1 MRVPVGAVAIPA
13 WTTLPMVLVLLML
26 LTGSQVYSVQMDEA
40 HRQAA
45 HRHRAEAVLL
55 EASGFRAAPGKG
67 GGGAAVAKGSRAKI
81 MWTGQD
87 GVQHIEEA
95 AVPSNRSAS
104 THTTVWV
111 DSSGALT
118 GPPSGRGEALLAAVV
133 TGGACALAMLLG
145 LCGVHAARRVRSRHR
160 AASDIDRE
168 WELTAPAWTGR
179 RL

>member
-1 MRVPVGAVAIPA
+1 MRVPVGSVGMPA

-26 LTGSQVYSVQMDEA
+26 LSGSQVYSAQMDEA

-45 HRHRAEAVLL
+45 HRHRAEAVFL
-55 EASGFRAAPGKG
+55 EASG
-67 GGGAAVAKGSRAKI
+67 VAKGSRAKI

-104 THTTVWV
+104 THMTVWV

-118 GPPSGRGEALLAAVV
+118 GPPSGRGEALLAAAV

-145 LCGVHAARRVRSRHR
+145 LCGVR
-160 AASDIDRE
+160 AA
-168 WELTAPAWTGR
+168 
-179 RL
+179 